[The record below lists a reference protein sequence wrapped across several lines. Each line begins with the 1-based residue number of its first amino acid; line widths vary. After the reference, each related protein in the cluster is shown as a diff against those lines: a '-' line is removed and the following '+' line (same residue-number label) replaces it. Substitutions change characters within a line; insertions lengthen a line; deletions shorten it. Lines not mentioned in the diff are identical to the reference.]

1 VKKNGP
7 ATRWSHPAHAAESF
21 ICYARPKLLPAPG
34 YRYHSVLHVGF
45 LTCLNDILIPHLKS
59 IFELSYAKAML
70 IQFAFFSAYFLFS
83 VPWSRVV
90 NTIGYKTQQDMST
103 HLREEVTLNVNLLMG
118 AMNAINH
125 VNARTF
131 GFVPEDLHNAG
142 LVLVEQLNSDRF
154 DLYFTD
160 HKLSVYE
167 QTGHRE
173 LIRFYKLIGGILS
186 VVEHRCWI
194 SLRPT
199 IHEAIEKGRKYFA
212 DQGIDFVREQTP
224 IDLFFGLDLAGNK
237 VTPA

>member
-1 VKKNGP
+1 MLIPSTPIPPINVVVQNPPGMSEWAK
-7 ATRWSHPAHAAESF
+7 T
-21 ICYARPKLLPAPG
+21 LLSA
-34 YRYHSVLHVGF
+34 SVGF
-45 LTCLNDILIPHLKS
+45 VFAMVASVVMEYVKPWI
-59 IFELSYAKAML
+59 AKRSL
-70 IQFAFFSAYFLFS
+70 
-83 VPWSRVV
+83 
-90 NTIGYKTQQDMST
+90 QQDMST
-103 HLREEVTLNVNLLMG
+103 HLREEVMLNVNLLMG

-131 GFVPEDLHNAG
+131 GFAPEDLHNAG

-186 VVEHRCWI
+186 VVEHRRWI

-224 IDLFFGLDLAGNK
+224 IDLFFGLDLDGNK

>member
-1 VKKNGP
+1 MVDPQLPPINVVVQNPPGMSEWAK
-7 ATRWSHPAHAAESF
+7 T
-21 ICYARPKLLPAPG
+21 LLSA
-34 YRYHSVLHVGF
+34 SVGF
-45 LTCLNDILIPHLKS
+45 VFAMVASVVMEYVKPWI
-59 IFELSYAKAML
+59 AKRSL
-70 IQFAFFSAYFLFS
+70 
-83 VPWSRVV
+83 
-90 NTIGYKTQQDMST
+90 QQDMST
-103 HLREEVTLNVNLLMG
+103 HLREEVMLNVNLLMG

-131 GFVPEDLHNAG
+131 GFAPEDLHNAG
-142 LVLVEQLNSDRF
+142 LVLVEQLSSDRF
-154 DLYFTD
+154 DLYFAD

-186 VVEHRCWI
+186 VVEHRRWI

-212 DQGIDFVREQTP
+212 DQGIDYVREQTP
-224 IDLFFGLDLAGNK
+224 IDLFFGLDLDGNK